1 MVGKA
6 EMKPKVY
13 IETTIISYLTA
24 WRSPQLVMAAN
35 QESTRCWWDDER
47 HRFDLFVSEVVIQEA
62 SAGDPVASLRRIEAI
77 KHVPVLLINDNIR
90 QLAKEIVSRTP
101 LPETARSDSWHIAA
115 ATVNGMDYLLTW
127 NCRHIANATLRN
139 TMAAICQEA
148 GYQLPLI
155 CTPPELIEEHKND

>member
-1 MVGKA
+1 
-6 EMKPKVY
+6 MKPKVY

-35 QESTRCWWDDER
+35 QESTRSWWDEQR
-47 HRFDLFVSEVVIQEA
+47 HKFDLFVSEVVIQEA

-77 KHVPVLLINDNIR
+77 KGVPILLINDDIR
-90 QLAKEIVSRTP
+90 QLAKELVTRTP
-101 LPETARSDSWHIAA
+101 LPETARADSWHIAT

-139 TMAAICQEA
+139 TMATICREA
-148 GYQLPLI
+148 GYQIPII
-155 CTPPELIEEHKND
+155 CTPVELMEEHGND